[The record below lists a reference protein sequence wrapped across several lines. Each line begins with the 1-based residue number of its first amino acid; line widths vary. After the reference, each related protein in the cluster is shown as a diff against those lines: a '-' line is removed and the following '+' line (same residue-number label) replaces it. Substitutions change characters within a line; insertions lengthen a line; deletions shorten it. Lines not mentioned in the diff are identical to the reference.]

1 MQLTELIEANEILMG
16 RWQGAAPVAK
26 LGQQGVEPRAGV
38 VVLSPTIATE
48 SAGPN
53 YAALEGPK

>member
-1 MQLTELIEANEILMG
+1 MRFSWAGGKVQPLF
-16 RWQGAAPVAK
+16 AK